1 MIQSICND
9 SSINYLIQQLMIKDK
24 EIKRINDQLEEM
36 ITEKKIDQIANQ
48 QVITI
53 YKKQLEVSKSDFK
66 ELEADWGIL

>member
-66 ELEADWGIL
+66 ELEASWGIL